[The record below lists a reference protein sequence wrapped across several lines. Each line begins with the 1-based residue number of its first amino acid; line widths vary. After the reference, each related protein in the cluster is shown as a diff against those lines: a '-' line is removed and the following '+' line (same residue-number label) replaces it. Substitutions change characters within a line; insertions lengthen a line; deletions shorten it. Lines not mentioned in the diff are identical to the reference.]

1 MLPVRKG
8 RRWTSVGGDSH
19 AAKQVPLGCI
29 APHTAQRCHSEPVT
43 DVTGV
48 GIRFP
53 TPQARLTFHTE
64 QEVNYM
70 QNKGGKRLAGGPEG
84 DHPAKLPQDAPQPDA
99 PQKSK
104 ARRLW
109 DDYGYMVITL
119 AVVFVL
125 FRIIFQLAYVPSGS
139 METTLPT
146 KSLLL
151 GWRLP
156 FVVSDP
162 TPERGD
168 IVTFYSDE
176 LGKLLVKRVIGLP
189 GDVIT
194 VRDKRLYRNGMPV
207 EEKYIRYEQPNI
219 IEPIRDNFGPVTVP
233 PDKYFVMGDNRDNSL
248 DSRFWGFVDRG
259 AIQAKAWRIY
269 WSWDDKDNSPR
280 WSRIGKAV
288 R

>member
-1 MLPVRKG
+1 MSTLLQKSSKKSLIREYGEALLVALVLAFVIRTFVVQAYKIP
-8 RRWTSVGGDSH
+8 
-19 AAKQVPLGCI
+19 
-29 APHTAQRCHSEPVT
+29 SESMVET
-43 DVTGV
+43 LLV
-48 GIRFP
+48 
-53 TPQARLTFHTE
+53 
-64 QEVNYM
+64 
-70 QNKGGKRLAGGPEG
+70 G
-84 DHPAKLPQDAPQPDA
+84 DHLLASKFASGIKIPFPHSYIYRGDDPA
-99 PQKSK
+99 
-104 ARRLW
+104 
-109 DDYGYMVITL
+109 YGDI
-119 AVVFVL
+119 
-125 FRIIFQLAYVPSGS
+125 IIFEYPNDPS
-139 METTLPT
+139 
-146 KSLLL
+146 
-151 GWRLP
+151 
-156 FVVSDP
+156 VDY
-162 TPERGD
+162 
-168 IVTFYSDE
+168 I
-176 LGKLLVKRVIGLP
+176 KRVIGLP

>member
-1 MLPVRKG
+1 M
-8 RRWTSVGGDSH
+8 
-19 AAKQVPLGCI
+19 
-29 APHTAQRCHSEPVT
+29 
-43 DVTGV
+43 
-48 GIRFP
+48 
-53 TPQARLTFHTE
+53 
-64 QEVNYM
+64 
-70 QNKGGKRLAGGPEG
+70 
-84 DHPAKLPQDAPQPDA
+84 
-99 PQKSK
+99 
-104 ARRLW
+104 
-109 DDYGYMVITL
+109 
-119 AVVFVL
+119 L

>member
-1 MLPVRKG
+1 MLV
-8 RRWTSVGGDSH
+8 
-19 AAKQVPLGCI
+19 
-29 APHTAQRCHSEPVT
+29 
-43 DVTGV
+43 
-48 GIRFP
+48 
-53 TPQARLTFHTE
+53 
-64 QEVNYM
+64 
-70 QNKGGKRLAGGPEG
+70 
-84 DHPAKLPQDAPQPDA
+84 
-99 PQKSK
+99 
-104 ARRLW
+104 
-109 DDYGYMVITL
+109 TL
-119 AVVFVL
+119 AVVFVVFKVL
-125 FRIIFQLAYVPSGS
+125 LQLAYVPSGS
-139 METTLPT
+139 METTIPT
-146 KSLLL
+146 KTLLI

-162 TPERGD
+162 VPERGD
-168 IVTFYSDE
+168 IVTFWDE
-176 LGKLLVKRVIGLP
+176 EMQRVLVKRVIGLP

-207 EEKYIRYEQPNI
+207 EESYIRYEQPNI

>member
-1 MLPVRKG
+1 MSTLLQKSSKKSLIREYGEALLVALVLAFVIRTFVVQAYKIP
-8 RRWTSVGGDSH
+8 
-19 AAKQVPLGCI
+19 
-29 APHTAQRCHSEPVT
+29 SESMVET
-43 DVTGV
+43 LLV
-48 GIRFP
+48 
-53 TPQARLTFHTE
+53 
-64 QEVNYM
+64 
-70 QNKGGKRLAGGPEG
+70 G
-84 DHPAKLPQDAPQPDA
+84 DHLLASKFAYGIKIPFTHSYSYRGDDPA
-99 PQKSK
+99 
-104 ARRLW
+104 
-109 DDYGYMVITL
+109 YGDI
-119 AVVFVL
+119 
-125 FRIIFQLAYVPSGS
+125 IIFEYPNDPS
-139 METTLPT
+139 
-146 KSLLL
+146 
-151 GWRLP
+151 
-156 FVVSDP
+156 VDY
-162 TPERGD
+162 
-168 IVTFYSDE
+168 I
-176 LGKLLVKRVIGLP
+176 KRVIGLP

>member
-1 MLPVRKG
+1 MSTK
-8 RRWTSVGGDSH
+8 
-19 AAKQVPLGCI
+19 
-29 APHTAQRCHSEPVT
+29 SE
-43 DVTGV
+43 
-48 GIRFP
+48 
-53 TPQARLTFHTE
+53 ARELLSFLL
-64 QEVNYM
+64 
-70 QNKGGKRLAGGPEG
+70 K
-84 DHPAKLPQDAPQPDA
+84 
-99 PQKSK
+99 
-104 ARRLW
+104 
-109 DDYGYMVITL
+109 L
-119 AVVFVL
+119 AVVVL
-125 FRIIFQLAYVPSGS
+125 LIRTLLVSPFNIPSES
-139 METTLPT
+139 MQPR
-146 KSLLL
+146 LLIGDYL
-151 GWRLP
+151 LVSKWPYGYSRFSLP
-156 FVVSDP
+156 FHAPLFKGRVMP
-162 TPERGD
+162 GMPERGD
-168 IVTFYSDE
+168 VVVFAAPRNPKEDWI
-176 LGKLLVKRVIGLP
+176 KRVIGLP

>member
-1 MLPVRKG
+1 MSTLLQKSSKKSLIREYGEALLVALVLAFVIRTFVVQAYKIP
-8 RRWTSVGGDSH
+8 
-19 AAKQVPLGCI
+19 
-29 APHTAQRCHSEPVT
+29 SESMVET
-43 DVTGV
+43 LLV
-48 GIRFP
+48 
-53 TPQARLTFHTE
+53 
-64 QEVNYM
+64 
-70 QNKGGKRLAGGPEG
+70 G
-84 DHPAKLPQDAPQPDA
+84 DHLLASKFAYGIKIPFTHSYIDRGATPDYGDISIFDAPNIP
-99 PQKSK
+99 SV
-104 ARRLW
+104 
-109 DDYGYMVITL
+109 DYI
-119 AVVFVL
+119 
-125 FRIIFQLAYVPSGS
+125 
-139 METTLPT
+139 
-146 KSLLL
+146 
-151 GWRLP
+151 
-156 FVVSDP
+156 
-162 TPERGD
+162 
-168 IVTFYSDE
+168 
-176 LGKLLVKRVIGLP
+176 KRVIGLP

>member
-1 MLPVRKG
+1 MSTLLQKSSKKSLIREYGEALLVALVLAFVIRTFVVQAYKIP
-8 RRWTSVGGDSH
+8 
-19 AAKQVPLGCI
+19 
-29 APHTAQRCHSEPVT
+29 SESMVET
-43 DVTGV
+43 LLV
-48 GIRFP
+48 
-53 TPQARLTFHTE
+53 
-64 QEVNYM
+64 
-70 QNKGGKRLAGGPEG
+70 G
-84 DHPAKLPQDAPQPDA
+84 DHLLASKFAYGIKIPFPHSYIYRGDDPA
-99 PQKSK
+99 
-104 ARRLW
+104 
-109 DDYGYMVITL
+109 YGDI
-119 AVVFVL
+119 
-125 FRIIFQLAYVPSGS
+125 IIFEYPNDPS
-139 METTLPT
+139 
-146 KSLLL
+146 
-151 GWRLP
+151 
-156 FVVSDP
+156 VDY
-162 TPERGD
+162 
-168 IVTFYSDE
+168 I
-176 LGKLLVKRVIGLP
+176 KRVIGLP